1 VVHIHFSVSGIGL
14 GHASRSHVIIKEAE
28 RRGLSYSISTYGDA
42 VDYFH
47 RRGLKVYKVP
57 SIDYGRG
64 SSGEVSI
71 KSTILFNL
79 TLPVKVVAQTLVESR
94 LLEEHGA
101 DVVMADTRAS
111 AVLAAKALG
120 TPSVLILNQYRIT
133 LMKDKWVR
141 LAAFSEEIVN
151 SFTAVWSFSDRILV
165 ADYPPPL
172 TITRENLVMR
182 KVDEARAKYVGPL
195 LLRRPGDFP
204 DRPSLKS
211 RLGFNPDEVL
221 IAIVPTGPGP
231 DRERFRDLVI
241 KLFPHLVDY
250 QVLMTGVSPRM
261 LKSLDLSASER
272 HRFVE
277 WYDDECELLAAAD
290 IVLSRAGHTLAAK
303 ALAFGCRLI
312 VTPIP
317 RQTEQ
322 ENNARA
328 LEEDGAAVVL
338 PERDLTPEGL
348 RKALRCVFEVIE
360 EARLARYMDF
370 AERHD
375 AKKTVVDELLSAA
388 KRRL

>member
-1 VVHIHFSVSGIGL
+1 MVHIHFSVSGIGL
-14 GHASRSHVIIKEAE
+14 GHASRSYSIIKEAE

-47 RRGLKVYKVP
+47 RRGLQVYKVP
-57 SIDYGRG
+57 PLDYGRG

-71 KSTILFNL
+71 KSTILSNL
-79 TLPVKVVAQTLVESR
+79 TLPVKVVAQTLLESR

-101 DVVMADTRAS
+101 DVVLSDTRAS
-111 AVLAAKALG
+111 AILAAKASG
-120 TPSVLILNQYRIT
+120 TPSVLILNQYRVT

-141 LAAFSEEIVN
+141 LAGFFEDIVN
-151 SFTAVWSFSDRILV
+151 SFTAVWSFSDRLLV

-182 KVDEARAKYVGPL
+182 KADVVRAKYVGPL
-195 LLRRPGDFP
+195 LSRRPSDFP
-204 DRPSLKS
+204 ERPTLKS
-211 RLGFNPDEVL
+211 RLGFDPDEVL

-231 DRERFRDLVI
+231 DRERFRDLVL
-241 KLFPHLVDY
+241 KLLPHLASY
-250 QVLMTGVSPRM
+250 QVLMTGVSQFLLGSRGV
-261 LKSLDLSASER
+261 LESEK
-272 HRFVE
+272 HRIVE

-290 IVLSRAGHTLAAK
+290 VVLSRAGHTIAAK

-348 RKALRCVFEVIE
+348 KKALRCVFEVID
-360 EARLARYMDF
+360 EATLARYMDF
-370 AERHD
+370 AERND
-375 AKKTVVDELLSAA
+375 AKKIVVDELLSVA